1 MVIRQP
7 LFAPAFDFPRS
18 AGPVRRRHSGRAI
31 AIAISLGV
39 HALIGAYLI
48 TVTFRPMD
56 LPTALQPSPI
66 IDTQTIVLQPQKP
79 PPPIRPTSA
88 AAARAPGPVADQT
101 RATPV
106 QEVHAVAVDAGQTI
120 ALTNNGANIGQGLA
134 PPRPPLVTITDP
146 QWLTKPSADEIGRA
160 YPERAVRLNVSG
172 AVTLACAVTAA
183 GAVEACS
190 VVKELPAG
198 YEFAKAAL
206 GLSRYF
212 RMKPRTENGLAVG
225 GAMVQIPI
233 RFSLNAG

>member
-18 AGPVRRRHSGRAI
+18 SGPVRRSGSGRAI
-31 AIAISLGV
+31 AIAVSLCV
-39 HALIGAYLI
+39 HALVGLYLI

-56 LPTALQPSPI
+56 LPPALQPSPV
-66 IDTQTIVLQPQKP
+66 IDAQTIVLTPPKP
-79 PPPIRPTSA
+79 PPPIRWAGPTSS
-88 AAARAPGPVADQT
+88 RAPGPTTDNT
-101 RATPV
+101 SRTPV
-106 QEVHAVAVDAGQTI
+106 QTVHAVGVDTGQAVVLAD
-120 ALTNNGANIGQGLA
+120 NGADIGQGLG
-134 PPRPPLVTITDP
+134 PSRPPPTTITDP
-146 QWLTKPSADEIGRA
+146 QWLTKPTADEIGRA

-172 AVTLACAVTAA
+172 AVTLACAVTAT

-190 VVKELPAG
+190 VVKESPAG

-206 GLSRYF
+206 SLSRYF